1 MNAYAN
7 RRIETKICQHCKTP
21 FQARSGKQR
30 FCRPR
35 CQADAWIKKQDSKN
49 LRTRHYK
56 CLLKKRG
63 LTLEDYEMELQ
74 NQDYVCAICF
84 ESETAKQNG
93 TVRRLAVDH
102 DHLTGCYRGLLCM
115 RCNTAIGKFKENIA
129 VMKQAIQYLEKNRD
143 PRDNT

>member
-1 MNAYAN
+1 MNGYAN
-7 RRIETKICQHCKTP
+7 RRVESKICQHCETP

-35 CQADAWIKKQDSKN
+35 CQGDAWINKQDQQY
-49 LRTRHYK
+49 LRTRHYT

-74 NQDYVCAICF
+74 NQDYVCAICG
-84 ESETAKQNG
+84 SPETAKQNG
-93 TVRRLAVDH
+93 TLRRLAVDH
-102 DHLTGCYRGLLCM
+102 NHLTGSYRGLLCM
-115 RCNTAIGKFKENIA
+115 RCNTAIGKFKDDIA
-129 VMKQAIQYLEKNRD
+129 IIRRAVQYLEKNRD